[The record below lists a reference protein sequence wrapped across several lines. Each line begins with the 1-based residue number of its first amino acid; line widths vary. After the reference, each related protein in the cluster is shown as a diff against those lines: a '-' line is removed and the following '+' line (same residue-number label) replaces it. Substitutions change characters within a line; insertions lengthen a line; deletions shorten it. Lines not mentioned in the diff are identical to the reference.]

1 MLRFL
6 RLDNHSKT
14 NPYLMKTILVPYD
27 FSEQAKNAFEF
38 AKGLAKKNNAHLKL
52 LHVLET
58 PTMTSL
64 GTMGTVE
71 SGHEIDQI
79 YVIEL
84 VEKRKQQLADLE
96 AQHTDPDYKFS
107 TKLIFGNPYAG
118 ITKEVTDFDAQ
129 LIVMGSKGS
138 SGLEELLIGSNT
150 EKVVRNAKCPVIT
163 IKDQRDIKNIKK
175 IVFASDFA
183 GDSLKVVN
191 KLKKL
196 QNTLGA
202 ELFLVK
208 INTPSM
214 FENSRSAIKSMQNFI
229 KDHQLENTYFEVYNS
244 SSEEEGIIEY
254 AEDINADMIAMS
266 THGRTGFLHLLS
278 GSIAEDV
285 VNHAKRPVWTMK
297 VK

>member
-1 MLRFL
+1 
-6 RLDNHSKT
+6 
-14 NPYLMKTILVPYD
+14 MKTILVPFD
-27 FSEQAKNAFEF
+27 FSEQAENAFEF
-38 AKGLAKKNNAHLKL
+38 AKGLAIKNNAHLKL

-71 SGHEIDQI
+71 SGYGIDQI
-79 YVIEL
+79 YVMEL
-84 VEKRKQQLADLE
+84 VEKRKKQLAAIEEELTNSDF
-96 AQHTDPDYKFS
+96 KFS

-118 ITKEVTDFDAQ
+118 ISKEVSEFDAN

-150 EKVVRNAKCPVIT
+150 EKVVRNATCPVIT
-163 IKDQRDIKNIKK
+163 IKDKRDVKDIKT
-175 IVFASDFA
+175 IVFASDFTKESA
-183 GDSLKVVN
+183 TVVN

-196 QNTLGA
+196 ANTLSA
-202 ELFLVK
+202 QLCLVK

-214 FENSRSAIKSMQNFI
+214 FENSRVSLRSMQEFI
-229 KDHQLENTYFEVYNS
+229 KDHELQNTKVEIYNS

-254 AEDINADMIAMS
+254 AEDINADMIAMA

-297 VK
+297 IK